1 MAILL
6 LRVGLALVFLY
17 PAIAAFLEPQN
28 WIGFLPVFIATN
40 EALFAFGVF
49 EIILALWL
57 LSGFRV
63 GIAAL
68 ISGALVL
75 GIVLTNFG
83 ALDIVFRDIPIIF
96 ASAALYVLSKKPSA

>member
-1 MAILL
+1 MAILF

-28 WIGFLPVFIATN
+28 WIGFLPAFIATN

-83 ALDIVFRDIPIIF
+83 ALDIIFRDIPIIF